1 MEKFSKFIIQDDKL
15 ILMKVTFHKE
25 IVTNPTNVKGGGWF
39 KYLSEDN
46 MFVFYGES
54 YDFGKAKF
62 EDIKQCVEN
71 AEVYSDNRL
80 IRNITDRHTF
90 GYDTGTEIIE
100 LKVKNNERSI

>member
-39 KYLSEDN
+39 KYVSETNTFIFSGD
-46 MFVFYGES
+46 S

-62 EDIKQCVEN
+62 DDIKQCVEN
-71 AEVYSDNRL
+71 GEVYSDNRL
-80 IRNITDRHTF
+80 FRNISNRHNFAYNTEC
-90 GYDTGTEIIE
+90 EIIE
-100 LKVKNNERSI
+100 LKVNTKHE